1 MTKVLC
7 AFDASEPSLLAAHAA
22 AWLTQALGAQL
33 ELVYVVDHDDLPAL
47 PPHGAGIDPDV
58 RDALPLI
65 QEQIAEDAA
74 CADLRATLAGLPD
87 TDVTGTVLTGAP
99 VTAIR
104 RRATDT
110 EAALVVA
117 GTAARQGLQRLLH
130 GSVSGALAADAP
142 CPVMVVPAN
151 AALREPGPVL
161 VADDGSDHGRRAARH
176 AEVLAARLGRPLERV
191 HVEHGDPAEALAD
204 AAHEHRACLVVA
216 GTRGRGPLRGELF
229 GSVSTE
235 LVRIAARPVVLVSE
249 HAGH

>member
-1 MTKVLC
+1 MTRMTKVLC

-58 RDALPLI
+58 RDALPVI

-104 RRATDT
+104 QRATDT
-110 EAALVVA
+110 
-117 GTAARQGLQRLLH
+117 
-130 GSVSGALAADAP
+130 
-142 CPVMVVPAN
+142 
-151 AALREPGPVL
+151 
-161 VADDGSDHGRRAARH
+161 
-176 AEVLAARLGRPLERV
+176 
-191 HVEHGDPAEALAD
+191 D

-229 GSVSTE
+229 GSVSTG